1 LFWVSSVATGVCS
14 FSRRFFSRRVN
25 ELLLV
30 VVFGESLY
38 IVLIEQIVDPDL
50 AELFELKDDPHAGE
64 VDSLS
69 TCQET
74 NDTNALDIRLA
85 VETEVVAPLRPEESL
100 LLVDAQGAWMAARQ
114 LGGDADDVSGSSE
127 LVAARDAS
135 RR

>member
-14 FSRRFFSRRVN
+14 FSRRFG
-25 ELLLV
+25 ELLLT

-50 AELFELKDDPHAGE
+50 GELFELKDDPHAGE

-85 VETEVVAPLRPEESL
+85 VETEVVAPLRSEESL